1 MELRNLIRQVL
12 KEEVDVKDQY
22 AGWVNINV
30 NTIGLKSRIERFTK
44 SFGLGK
50 GKLPEKLDMISNP
63 PNNIVRLQE
72 AMASIIILE
81 HIKELR
87 DNFNAA
93 TSGFLFEEVIA
104 GLLPGETTGG
114 VKTDFNKTD
123 VIGYDGKKYQIK
135 LYAGTGYVKVN
146 YWKPDDKKVILNPDL
161 MKENPDFIIFAMKQ
175 GNVIEIFQIS
185 FVEYKEYTLKS
196 GLSLSAMKSISDPI
210 GTLDTSKIDQT
221 VKELLE
227 ETYESFSNLFKTV
240 SDLEA
245 NLEGMITGVT
255 EGGEKVNIKS
265 GANKVEGDIGR
276 LSINFEE
283 LKDKLL

>member
-12 KEEVDVKDQY
+12 KEETDIKKQY
-22 AGWVNINV
+22 PGWVNINV